1 MRPTHK
7 NVAGL
12 ATIGTINNFCNFL
25 WHHQRNWN
33 SFDLLCKRL
42 PTLFAEEDPPARK
55 NLKFQSFIIFKKEK
69 ETELWGW
76 QTCPTYIYV
85 PVTRASSPL
94 FDYIHSTCQPFVL
107 NKHFAVWWF
116 ILLFKNNRMMMKI
129 ISPVR
134 IRSLSLLWKRL
145 LIVGRLWRE
154 M

>member
-1 MRPTHK
+1 MSP
-7 NVAGL
+7 ALPQL
-12 ATIGTINNFCNFL
+12 AQSTTFAILFDIIKGIEILLTFCVKDFQL
-25 WHHQRNWN
+25 CLQR
-33 SFDLLCKRL
+33 KIPR
-42 PTLFAEEDPPARK
+42 ARK
-55 NLKFQSFIIFKKEK
+55 KLKFQSFIIFKKEK

-116 ILLFKNNRMMMKI
+116 ILLFKNNRMKMKM